1 MKKKILTIILIFL
14 TFQNFATGLKVEN
27 PILYFDDDGVYAQVW
42 VSWKNAWRNEKNY
55 DGAWLFLKL
64 VGPDGGY
71 IHLKLSDAHQ
81 AVSIEEKTLGLIL
94 KSSPDS
100 AGLFISLAGNYRG
113 DVSAVLKLKLSR
125 NQFRGVAVRQYRL
138 QCYGMEMV
146 YIPAG
151 AHSIGD
157 TSRSAVANGAYFQ
170 SAGNGKP
177 GNIFRINKE
186 NDIIEVSDR
195 NGALYYTGRLAEYE
209 GDKGGPIPAAF
220 PKGVNSF
227 IMMKYEPTQ
236 ELYAAFLNS
245 LPKSLRDG
253 HAKLLQSPGYYQLRG
268 TIKKDS
274 SRYLADIK
282 DAPLN
287 FIAWSNALSL
297 ADWCGLRPVT
307 DLEFSKACRGTKTQ
321 LQRNTPGTGHQ
332 NILLKGPLLKMGSLI
347 LWEAL
352 MKKI

>member
-1 MKKKILTIILIFL
+1 MITNLFGHFTTLTETIF
-14 TFQNFATGLKVEN
+14 
-27 PILYFDDDGVYAQVW
+27 
-42 VSWKNAWRNEKNY
+42 
-55 DGAWLFLKL
+55 
-64 VGPDGGY
+64 
-71 IHLKLSDAHQ
+71 
-81 AVSIEEKTLGLIL
+81 
-94 KSSPDS
+94 
-100 AGLFISLAGNYRG
+100 
-113 DVSAVLKLKLSR
+113 
-125 NQFRGVAVRQYRL
+125 
-138 QCYGMEMV
+138 
-146 YIPAG
+146 
-151 AHSIGD
+151 
-157 TSRSAVANGAYFQ
+157 
-170 SAGNGKP
+170 
-177 GNIFRINKE
+177 
-186 NDIIEVSDR
+186 
-195 NGALYYTGRLAEYE
+195 
-209 GDKGGPIPAAF
+209 
-220 PKGVNSF
+220 
-227 IMMKYEPTQ
+227 MKYIQLLMLGCLSFTQ

-321 LQRNTPGTGHQ
+321 LQRNTPGAGHQ